1 MKGIIL
7 AGGTGKRLW
16 PVTKSV
22 SKQLLP
28 IYNKPIV
35 YYPLSTLMVAG
46 IKDILIITTK
56 ADRDAF
62 ENLLGNGKNIGI
74 SLSYATQDKPN
85 GIAEAF
91 LIGEEFIGG
100 DNVALILGDNFFY
113 GAGLS
118 SMFADAKKLNKASI
132 FVTEVSNPSD
142 YGVIEISDSGEPL
155 VIVEKPQEPKSNFAI
170 TGLYFLDSSAAKRAQ
185 SVKPSARGELEI
197 TEVLTSYLNDSKLNV
212 EFLSRGMAW
221 LDTGTPNSLH
231 DASSFVRVI
240 EERTGTKIGCPEEI
254 SWRNG
259 WIGKEQLLIQA
270 EHYGNNEYGQYLRK
284 LTLGQLDKMI

>member
-16 PVTKSV
+16 PITKSV

-28 IYNKPIV
+28 IYNKPII
-35 YYPLSTLMVAG
+35 YYPLSTLMLAG
-46 IKDILIITTK
+46 INDILIITTK
-56 ADRDAF
+56 EDREAF
-62 ENLLGNGKNIGI
+62 ENLLGNGNNMGI
-74 SLSYATQDKPN
+74 KLSYSTQDKPN

-91 LIGEEFIGG
+91 LIGKEFIGSE
-100 DNVALILGDNFFY
+100 DVALILGDNFFY

-118 SMFADAKKLNKASI
+118 SMFADAKKLNKATI

-142 YGVIEISDSGEPL
+142 YGVIEISESGKPL
-155 VIVEKPQEPKSNFAI
+155 VIIEKPKEPKSNFAI
-170 TGLYFLDSSAAKRAQ
+170 TGLYFLDSSVATRVE

-197 TEVLTSYLNDSKLNV
+197 TEVLTSYLNDSDLNV
-212 EFLSRGMAW
+212 SYLSRGMAW
-221 LDTGTPNSLH
+221 LDTGTPNSLN

-270 EHYGNNEYGQYLRK
+270 ENYGHNEYGQYLKR
-284 LTLGQLDKMI
+284 LALGSID

>member
-1 MKGIIL
+1 MPMKGIIL

-16 PVTKSV
+16 PITKSV

-35 YYPLSTLMVAG
+35 YYPLSTLMLAG
-46 IKDILIITTK
+46 INDILIITTK
-56 ADRDAF
+56 TDQEAF
-62 ENLLGNGKNIGI
+62 KNLLGNGSKMGI
-74 SLSYATQDKPN
+74 KLSYATQNNPN

-91 LIGEEFIGG
+91 LIGKEFIGG
-100 DNVALILGDNFFY
+100 EDVALILGDNFFY

-118 SMFADAKKLNKASI
+118 SMFADARKLNKASI

-142 YGVIEISDSGEPL
+142 YGVVEISESGKPL
-155 VIVEKPQEPKSNFAI
+155 VIVEKPKEPKSNFAI
-170 TGLYFLDSSAAKRAQ
+170 TGLYFLDSSVARRAE
-185 SVKPSARGELEI
+185 SVKPSERGELEI
-197 TEVLTSYLNDSKLNV
+197 TEVLTSYLNDSNLNV
-212 EFLSRGMAW
+212 SYLSRGMAW

-259 WIGKEQLLIQA
+259 WIGKDHLLIQA
-270 EHYGNNEYGQYLRK
+270 EHYGNNEYGQYLRR
-284 LTLGQLDKMI
+284 LALSSID

>member
-16 PVTKSV
+16 PITKSV

-28 IYNKPIV
+28 IYNKPII
-35 YYPLSTLMVAG
+35 YYPLSTLMLAG
-46 IKDILIITTK
+46 INDILIITTK
-56 ADRDAF
+56 EDREAF
-62 ENLLGNGKNIGI
+62 ENLLGDGNNMGI
-74 SLSYATQDKPN
+74 KLSYSTQDKPN

-91 LIGEEFIGG
+91 LIGKEFIGSE
-100 DNVALILGDNFFY
+100 DVALILGDNFFY

-118 SMFADAKKLNKASI
+118 SMFADARKLNKATI

-142 YGVIEISDSGEPL
+142 YGVIEISESGKPL
-155 VIVEKPQEPKSNFAI
+155 VIIEKPKEPKSNFAI
-170 TGLYFLDSSAAKRAQ
+170 TGLYFLDSSAATRAE

-197 TEVLTSYLNDSKLNV
+197 TEVLTSYLNDSDLNV
-212 EFLSRGMAW
+212 SYLSRGMAW
-221 LDTGTPNSLH
+221 LDTGTPNSLN

-270 EHYGNNEYGQYLRK
+270 ENYVNNEYGQYLRR
-284 LTLGQLDKMI
+284 LALGSLD

>member
-1 MKGIIL
+1 MLMKGIIL

-16 PVTKSV
+16 PITKSV

-35 YYPLSTLMVAG
+35 YYPLSTLMLAG
-46 IKDILIITTK
+46 INEILIISTK
-56 ADRDAF
+56 ADQEAF
-62 ENLLGNGKNIGI
+62 ENLLGNGNKMGI
-74 SLSYATQDKPN
+74 KLSYATQDKPN

-91 LIGEEFIGG
+91 LIGKEFIGSE
-100 DNVALILGDNFFY
+100 DVALILGDNFFY
-113 GAGLS
+113 GAGLK
-118 SMFADAKKLNKASI
+118 SMFADAKKLKKASI

-142 YGVIEISDSGEPL
+142 YGVIEISESGKPL
-155 VIVEKPQEPKSNFAI
+155 VIVEKPKKPKSNFAI
-170 TGLYFLDSSAAKRAQ
+170 TGLYFLDSSVAKRAE

-197 TEVLTSYLNDSKLNV
+197 TEVLTSYLNDSDLNV
-212 EFLSRGMAW
+212 SYLSRGMAW

-259 WIGKEQLLIQA
+259 WIGKQQLLIQA
-270 EHYGNNEYGQYLRK
+270 DHYGNNEYGQYLRR
-284 LTLGQLDKMI
+284 LALGSLD